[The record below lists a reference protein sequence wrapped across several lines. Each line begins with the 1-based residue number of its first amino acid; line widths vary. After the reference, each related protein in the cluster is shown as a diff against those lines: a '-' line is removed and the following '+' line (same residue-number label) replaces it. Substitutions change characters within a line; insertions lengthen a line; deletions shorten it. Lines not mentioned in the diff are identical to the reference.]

1 MSKGRV
7 VVIENDDWIARLLE
21 EGLNDAGYEVI
32 LSSEALEGFQR
43 AQEKLPDCIICDVA
57 LPDFDGYWVAH
68 KVRAD
73 SSPIST
79 TPFLFLTQADDE
91 ASPLE
96 AFNVGADVQLTK
108 PFRLDEVV
116 AQVGALVEMAKRL
129 RKTRDSFLDKRAQPP
144 LGEALRGDLAQMSL
158 ATVLALLEM
167 ERRSGQLQVA
177 EGDTADR
184 KGTAK
189 ATIDLASGFATG
201 GTLGGT
207 SSGLLQI
214 LREIM
219 KWKSG
224 LLTFH
229 VGPEAPPPNPKR
241 PIGAILMEAVQL
253 NATGS
258 YSAAACSQD
267 GRGSRGDAEEQFGL
281 TEVPI
286 GRAERA
292 LALARGGI
300 AAPKGPGQSF
310 RSAYEGVPI
319 AHQGVDPA
327 HEVVDFAYQ
336 GDGLAESVLPRRRS
350 SHLRSKQKLLRV
362 RKSSRLLESA
372 HVFPDSHRGPHRSVS
387 RRARSWIERRS
398 VVRCARRRPDGVHA
412 RSRAQ
417 ARREPDARRR
427 QHRQGARSRGDH
439 LLQARPRQ
447 HHPHARLLRARQAA
461 RSGPRARRWG

>member
-32 LSSEALEGFQR
+32 LASEALEGFQR
-43 AQEKLPDCIICDVA
+43 ACEKSPDCIICDVA

-73 SSPIST
+73 PSAIST

-129 RKTRDSFLDKRAQPP
+129 RKTRNSFLDRNAQPP
-144 LGEALRGDLAQMSL
+144 VGEALRGDLAQMSI

-177 EGDTADR
+177 EGDG
-184 KGTAK
+184 KSGSV

-201 GTLGGT
+201 GTLTGT
-207 SSGLLQI
+207 STGLLQI

-229 VGPEAPPPNPKR
+229 VGKDAPAPNPKR

-253 NATGS
+253 NATGPTPPQLVAKM
-258 YSAAACSQD
+258 AAARASMQKGD
-267 GRGSRGDAEEQFGL
+267 SLLPKSPSVMPRG
-281 TEVPI
+281 P
-286 GRAERA
+286 
-292 LALARGGI
+292 
-300 AAPKGPGQSF
+300 
-310 RSAYEGVPI
+310 
-319 AHQGVDPA
+319 
-327 HEVVDFAYQ
+327 
-336 GDGLAESVLPRRRS
+336 SVLP
-350 SHLRSKQKLLRV
+350 K
-362 RKSSRLLESA
+362 
-372 HVFPDSHRGPHRSVS
+372 GT
-387 RRARSWIERRS
+387 S
-398 VVRCARRRPDGVHA
+398 VVPKATSVMPKGASVLPKGVAVVSKLPPEKPQMKQSTRPKAPTSPALPKPLALTKLG
-412 RSRAQ
+412 
-417 ARREPDARRR
+417 PPP
-427 QHRQGARSRGDH
+427 
-439 LLQARPRQ
+439 L
-447 HHPHARLLRARQAA
+447 AA
-461 RSGPRARRWG
+461 PLPAKAKAPPGPKKQ

>member
-43 AQEKLPDCIICDVA
+43 ACEKLPDCIICDVA

-73 SSPIST
+73 ASALST
-79 TPFLFLTQADDE
+79 TPFLFLTHADDE

-129 RKTRDSFLDKRAQPP
+129 RKKRDSFLDKKTVPP

-167 ERRSGQLQVA
+167 ERRSGQLQVV
-177 EGDTADR
+177 EGDGAGGAGKST
-184 KGTAK
+184 

-201 GTLGGT
+201 GTLGGA
-207 SSGLLQI
+207 SAGLLQI

-229 VGPEAPPPNPKR
+229 VGKEAPAPDPKR

-253 NATGS
+253 NATGPTPPQLVAKM
-258 YSAAACSQD
+258 AAA
-267 GRGSRGDAEEQFGL
+267 
-281 TEVPI
+281 
-286 GRAERA
+286 RAA
-292 LALARGGI
+292 MQKGNSLLPK
-300 AAPKGPGQSF
+300 AA
-310 RSAYEGVPI
+310 
-319 AHQGVDPA
+319 
-327 HEVVDFAYQ
+327 
-336 GDGLAESVLPRRRS
+336 SVLPRGPS
-350 SHLRSKQKLLRV
+350 ILPQGISVAPKAP
-362 RKSSRLLESA
+362 SA
-372 HVFPDSHRGPHRSVS
+372 
-387 RRARSWIERRS
+387 
-398 VVRCARRRPDGVHA
+398 
-412 RSRAQ
+412 
-417 ARREPDARRR
+417 
-427 QHRQGARSRGDH
+427 
-439 LLQARPRQ
+439 L
-447 HHPHARLLRARQAA
+447 
-461 RSGPRARRWG
+461 PRAPTAPPRTPSALPRAPSALPRAPSAMAIPPPLKAKAPPGPKKQ

>member
-32 LSSEALEGFQR
+32 LSSEALEGFQKALER
-43 AQEKLPDCIICDVA
+43 VPDCIICDVV

-73 SSPIST
+73 PSAIST

-129 RKTRDSFLDKRAQPP
+129 RKARDSFLDKKAAPP

-167 ERRSGQLQVA
+167 ERRSGQLQVT
-177 EGDTADR
+177 EGDAER
-184 KGTAK
+184 KGGST

-201 GTLGGT
+201 GTLGGA
-207 SSGLLQI
+207 SAGLLQI
-214 LREIM
+214 LREIL

-229 VGPEAPPPNPKR
+229 VGEEAPPPNPKR

-253 NATGS
+253 NATGPTPPQLVAKM
-258 YSAAACSQD
+258 AAARAAMQ
-267 GRGSRGDAEEQFGL
+267 RGSSGASRPQ
-281 TEVPI
+281 TRP
-286 GRAERA
+286 
-292 LALARGGI
+292 
-300 AAPKGPGQSF
+300 
-310 RSAYEGVPI
+310 SA
-319 AHQGVDPA
+319 DPA
-327 HEVVDFAYQ
+327 QASRPQ
-336 GDGLAESVLPRRRS
+336 TRLSV
-350 SHLRSKQKLLRV
+350 
-362 RKSSRLLESA
+362 
-372 HVFPDSHRGPHRSVS
+372 
-387 RRARSWIERRS
+387 
-398 VVRCARRRPDGVHA
+398 
-412 RSRAQ
+412 
-417 ARREPDARRR
+417 
-427 QHRQGARSRGDH
+427 
-439 LLQARPRQ
+439 
-447 HHPHARLLRARQAA
+447 
-461 RSGPRARRWG
+461 